1 MLTAA
6 LAAPGVS
13 MSATLQRILGEVLSF
28 LLAWLSA
35 PFTLALVAIV
45 ALILFGLGRGLGLP
59 RLFWNADWLSQLAAG
74 ASTAALLLEANLVV
88 YLLGA
93 HREFPNAEG
102 AGQFSGMSI
111 FCWLALVGLASL
123 GVSRS
128 RVSEAEPLSAW
139 RPSPAVRQSTD
150 QGPSFERQVG
160 VSPWPFLIG
169 TVASLAILM
178 GAAVLVMRVPA
189 GSFARFLT
197 QLVAHH
203 SATLDPR
210 LHVVAFAGALAF
222 FTVFLVQRQ
231 TASAAVALSCLLGL
245 IISVHG
251 LLNFLLPVVG
261 LEFVVLGFLLLLS
274 GFRHYKL
281 RLPSLAGDYETAS
294 LHAYPPNG
302 EGGDSGLLPY
312 DTPLIARLSPSTARP
327 LVLVCTSGGGI
338 RAATW
343 TGAILGKLD
352 ALPGLRGA
360 LCWVSGASGGMVGAA
375 HWLACAAR
383 GVKLSPEALAEG
395 IARDSLTAVVRT
407 LAFHDLPLAFL
418 PFPNLRD
425 RGQELEAAWSKHVA
439 ELGGDLTTPL
449 ANFKGEEAAGL
460 WPSLVFS
467 PMLVEDGRRLLL
479 SNVDL
484 SRVTDHFVEWL
495 STKALLT
502 SPSPGLASRSAYA
515 FADLVPNGLSRLS
528 LATAARLVASFPY
541 VSPAVSLPTRP
552 RRRVVDAGYFDNYGL
567 ELACGWLRVLLQERR
582 SILAERCSG
591 ILVIQIRDNVSELS
605 VNPETPG
612 DLDEL
617 RQNASERDT
626 AASRGLEGMTTPVE
640 ALLAAR
646 ESAMLFRNDAQ
657 LELVA
662 TLCRE
667 AFRRDDFLTTTVFE
681 FAGEASLGWHLTSEE
696 VRALVEQADSVGI
709 QGKLDAIR
717 AWL

>member
-1 MLTAA
+1 MW
-6 LAAPGVS
+6 
-13 MSATLQRILGEVLSF
+13 ATLQSILGEGLSF
-28 LLAWLSA
+28 SLAWLSS
-35 PFTLALVAIV
+35 PFTLGLVLIV
-45 ALILFGLGRGLGLP
+45 GLILFGLGRGLGLP
-59 RLFWNADWLSQLAAG
+59 RLFWHADWLSQLGAG
-74 ASTAALLLEANLVV
+74 ASTAALLLEGNLVV

-93 HREFPNAEG
+93 HREFPG
-102 AGQFSGMSI
+102 ARGAAQFSCMSI
-111 FCWLALVGLASL
+111 LCWLALVGLASR

-128 RVSEAEPLSAW
+128 RLFEAQPLSAW
-139 RPSPAVRQSTD
+139 RPSPAVRESTD
-150 QGPSFERQVG
+150 EGPSFRRQVG
-160 VSPWPFLIG
+160 VSPWPFVIG
-169 TVASLAILM
+169 TAASFAILM

-189 GSFARFLT
+189 GSLARFLA

-203 SATLDPR
+203 STTLDPR
-210 LHVVAFAGALAF
+210 LHVVAFVGAIGF
-222 FTVFLVQRQ
+222 STVFILQRQ

-245 IISVHG
+245 VIAVHG
-251 LLNFLLPVVG
+251 FLNFLLPVVG
-261 LEFVVLGFLLLLS
+261 LEFVVLGLLLLLS
-274 GFRHYKL
+274 GLRRYKL
-281 RLPSLAGDYETAS
+281 RLPSLASDYEPAS
-294 LHAYPPNG
+294 LHAYPPHG
-302 EGGDSGLLPY
+302 SGAGSGLLPF
-312 DTPLIARLSPSTARP
+312 DTPLISRLSPSAARP
-327 LVLVCTSGGGI
+327 IVLVCTSGGGI

-352 ALPGLRGA
+352 ALPGFRQA
-360 LCWVSGASGGMVGAA
+360 LCFVSGASGGMVGAA

-418 PFPNLRD
+418 PFPNSRD
-425 RGQELEAAWSKHVA
+425 RGQELEAAWCKHVS
-439 ELGGDLTTPL
+439 ELGGDLRTPL
-449 ANFKGEEAAGL
+449 SNFKSEEAAGL

-495 STKALLT
+495 STKAVLD
-502 SPSPGLASRSAYA
+502 SPSPGLTSRSAYS
-515 FADLVPNGLSRLS
+515 FAELVPNGLSRLS

-541 VSPAVSLPTRP
+541 VSPAVSLPTTP

-605 VNPETPG
+605 VNPETP
-612 DLDEL
+612 DEVEEL
-617 RQNASERDT
+617 RKNASERDT
-626 AASRGLEGMTTPVE
+626 AAVRGLEGLTTPAE
-640 ALLAAR
+640 AVLAAR
-646 ESAMLFRNDAQ
+646 RSVTLFRNDAQ

-667 AFRRDDFLTTTVFE
+667 EFRRDDFLTTTVFE
-681 FAGEASLGWHLTSEE
+681 FAGEASLSWHLTSEE
-696 VRALVEQADSVGI
+696 VQALVQQADSRGI
-709 QGKLDAIR
+709 KSKLDAIR